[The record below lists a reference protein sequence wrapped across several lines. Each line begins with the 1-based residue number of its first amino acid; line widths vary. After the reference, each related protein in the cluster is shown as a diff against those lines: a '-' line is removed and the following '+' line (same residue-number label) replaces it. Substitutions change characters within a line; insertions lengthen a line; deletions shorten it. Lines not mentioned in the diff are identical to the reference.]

1 MITKALLLCT
11 ILIVC
16 IIAAGCDTGITQED
30 YDSLS
35 SELAEVEDELNQAK
49 AIISEL
55 QSTLAEI
62 QGELDD
68 FKANPPVLEVDYV
81 DIGGIAKLTNLR
93 MSKETSD
100 AGTHII
106 ECQLELTGE
115 LPDRTNVV
123 DVELYIDDKFITFE
137 RWIDISSSG
146 FVTTKP
152 EIALDTGLQEFAERI
167 KLKIVPSFKV
177 F

>member
-1 MITKALLLCT
+1 MLCT
-11 ILIVC
+11 ILSISLV
-16 IIAAGCDTGITQED
+16 AAGCDTGITQED
-30 YDSLS
+30 YDDLS
-35 SELAEVEDELNQAK
+35 RDLAEAEEELDQAK
-49 AIISEL
+49 TIISEL
-55 QSTLAEI
+55 QSTLAGV

-81 DIGGIAKLTNLR
+81 DVGDIAKLTSLR
-93 MSKETSD
+93 MSKETS
-100 AGTHII
+100 ATGTYVI
-106 ECQLELTGE
+106 ELRLELTGD
-115 LPDRTNVV
+115 LPSMTNVV

-146 FVTTKP
+146 FVTTRP
-152 EIALDTGLQEFAERI
+152 EIALDTGLQEFTEAI